1 MRDKAHNGSV
11 DPTRDHHMINGRLV
25 PVTERPATRAQK
37 SRSTKRNKGEKS
49 GAGAS
54 ATSKPNA

>member
-1 MRDKAHNGSV
+1 MRDKKHDGTV
-11 DPTRDHHMINGRLV
+11 DQSKDHHMIGGQLV
-25 PVTERPATRAQK
+25 PVVERAPARAQK

-54 ATSKPNA
+54 ASSKPNA